1 MIRVRTSKITG
12 GGAAVSP
19 SDRVWREH
27 GLRTA
32 VLAGD
37 EQAWRTWYEE
47 SFDGLYGYLLWRCAG
62 LRDLADEMVQ
72 ETWLAAVRRV
82 RGFDPVRGSFADWLR
97 GIAANHLRNHFRKQD
112 RRASRF
118 QTFAMISVAPA
129 EAELER
135 REEAERIAQALS
147 QLPERSEAALRAKYF
162 DQQSVAEIAEAW
174 KETPKAVESLLAR
187 ARQAFREVYQ
197 QLEHTDE

>member
-1 MIRVRTSKITG
+1 M
-12 GGAAVSP
+12 SP

-47 SFDGLYGYLLWRCAG
+47 SFNGLHAYVLWRCAG

-72 ETWLAAVRRV
+72 ETWLTAVRRV
-82 RGFDPVRGSFADWLR
+82 RGFDPARGSFADWLR
-97 GIAANHLRNHFRKQD
+97 GIAANHVRNHFRKQD
-112 RRASRF
+112 RRAARF
-118 QTFAMISVAPA
+118 QTAITTIAASAA
-129 EAELER
+129 EAELEQ
-135 REEAERIAQALS
+135 REQSARIAHALS
-147 QLPERSEAALRAKYF
+147 RLPERYEAGLRAKYLE
-162 DQQSVAEIAEAW
+162 QQSVAEIAEAW
-174 KETPKAVESLLAR
+174 KETPKTVESLLTR

-197 QLEHTDE
+197 QLEHADE